1 MLLLPATTAYFFS
14 NKSSIQIILHESC
27 LHRWWLHVWLLTT
40 CHRKAC
46 ACMARPFIFLGSF
59 ALCVPRCVSNAV
71 QSPLF
76 PLSEVDKASKGESD
90 PSMWRPPSLS
100 PARTNIISQTTHTLA
115 AKATLQIREQRLVS
129 RLSIAVLCWS
139 SVPTFSLSNN
149 SPLICQSL
157 HLDNS
162 FPLIFFYFRLRRI
175 FGVQT
180 LLLNAYSTIVQSKYI
195 KQQVV
200 SIYSSAFPI
209 FNFIKWQLSE
219 HNRHSYPPLHCLI
232 VVCII
237 SDI

>member
-1 MLLLPATTAYFFS
+1 MPGFLYFWGPLHFAFPVAFPMQCHRLSFHSVKWTKQVKVNLTPQCDGRPPVTSSHKHNFS
-14 NKSSIQIILHESC
+14 NNPHSSSQGHS
-27 LHRWWLHVWLLTT
+27 
-40 CHRKAC
+40 A
-46 ACMARPFIFLGSF
+46 
-59 ALCVPRCVSNAV
+59 N
-71 QSPLF
+71 Q
-76 PLSEVDKASKGESD
+76 
-90 PSMWRPPSLS
+90 
-100 PARTNIISQTTHTLA
+100 RTET
-115 AKATLQIREQRLVS
+115 

-219 HNRHSYPPLHCLI
+219 HNRHSYPPLLDCCMYYFRYNQAI
-232 VVCII
+232 
-237 SDI
+237 

>member
-1 MLLLPATTAYFFS
+1 
-14 NKSSIQIILHESC
+14 
-27 LHRWWLHVWLLTT
+27 
-40 CHRKAC
+40 
-46 ACMARPFIFLGSF
+46 MARPFIFLWSF
-59 ALCVPRCVSNAV
+59 ALCVPRCVSNA
-71 QSPLF
+71 SSAIAS
-76 PLSEVDKASKGESD
+76 LSTQWSGQQVKVNLTPQCDG
-90 PSMWRPPSLS
+90 RPPVTSSHKHNFSNNPHSSSQGHSANQRTETCISSLHS
-100 PARTNIISQTTHTLA
+100 CPLLILG
-115 AKATLQIREQRLVS
+115 
-129 RLSIAVLCWS
+129 
-139 SVPTFSLSNN
+139 PTFSLYNN

-219 HNRHSYPPLHCLI
+219 HNISL
-232 VVCII
+232 VV
-237 SDI
+237 